1 MLRSPLR
8 ALLTSPRTRAF
19 HTTPTLLKKAKLEAP
34 TEKPKRVPVPKYTPT
49 PKAIRGSK
57 IKLPAARLL
66 DPATGELGPL
76 TPLPELLATY
86 TTPRQTSSASSSS
99 HTSSTSNDT
108 SESTAEDPSTPL
120 LELEQVS
127 TNPPIV
133 KLIDLKAQR
142 AQTLTLRHRA
152 SARPT
157 PVTDKE
163 LHLSWSMAPA
173 DLAHKLSR
181 TRAELLEKDSACRLT
196 VAVLT
201 KKGQRPPLRAEM
213 REFLSE
219 VLDALGVDPANSSVV
234 GPSPNDN
241 WHASANPDPTPIATG
256 SPSATVLAAG
266 GRVTE
271 WKPAEFARAT
281 ATLFLQ
287 SKASPS
293 ASTKL
298 PSKEQLRESVP
309 KSVVGKEE
317 RRAKEERN
325 RLLREKERLKAEE
338 DLVKATKDLW
348 GV

>member
-8 ALLTSPRTRAF
+8 ALLTSPRTRPF

-86 TTPRQTSSASSSS
+86 TTPRHTPSSSS
-99 HTSSTSNDT
+99 HTSSTSNDI
-108 SESTAEDPSTPL
+108 SESTKHSGRPQHPPPRTRTSLHEPPNSK
-120 LELEQVS
+120 
-127 TNPPIV
+127 TNRPKSPT
-133 KLIDLKAQR
+133 R
-142 AQTLTLRHRA
+142 ANPHLAGHRA

-181 TRAELLEKDSACRLT
+181 TRAELLR
-196 VAVLT
+196 
-201 KKGQRPPLRAEM
+201 KGHRMQTHRQP
-213 REFLSE
+213 
-219 VLDALGVDPANSSVV
+219 SVTHW
-234 GPSPNDN
+234 S
-241 WHASANPDPTPIATG
+241 ASAYPDPTPTISTG

-266 GRVTE
+266 GR
-271 WKPAEFARAT
+271 EFARAT